1 MTGVRVEATMLD
13 GSERVLEVEYL
24 WALEDL
30 ERLGVA
36 ELHLEG
42 RRLG

>member
-1 MTGVRVEATMLD
+1 MTGLRVEATMLD
-13 GSERVLEVEYL
+13 GSERVLELEL

-30 ERLGVA
+30 ELQGVA
-36 ELHLEG
+36 EVHFEG